1 MVKKRVDYWDDGD
14 SGVFTDGTRF
24 RLARV
29 RAPESHQFGG
39 ETATRRAA
47 GMTGQSR
54 GKVNIKQIARDK
66 FGRVVVEMSNQHGS
80 INNRL
85 LKRGS
90 RNKGR

>member
-1 MVKKRVDYWDDGD
+1 MVKKRIDHWDDGD

-24 RLARV
+24 RLNRV

-47 GMTGQSR
+47 GMTGQSNSI
-54 GKVNIKQIARDK
+54 VNVKPIARDR
-66 FGRVVVEMSNQHGS
+66 FGRLLVEMSNQHGS